1 MAACFVLYG
10 ATKRKMFP
18 LASGSLYDFKRVR
31 SKALNAHYIFKRI
44 KFLKES
50 VKCMTNV
57 CKTGKVH
64 DKDNNQELQQALR

>member
-1 MAACFVLYG
+1 MKIFLLKSV
-10 ATKRKMFP
+10 P
-18 LASGSLYDFKRVR
+18 LYDFKYVHITF
-31 SKALNAHYIFKRI
+31 LTI

-57 CKTGKVH
+57 CETGKVH